1 MTLKF
6 SDKPTVRKLVQTE
19 LKLDSLS
26 LLTRITECCFVVG
39 LGFRCILLIC
49 KDISLIRLGKTSFK
63 FSAPKIWETVTPG
76 LKCLPYHKFKKEWK
90 SSLLTNQI

>member
-6 SDKPTVRKLVQTE
+6 SDMPAVRKLVHTE

-39 LGFRCILLIC
+39 LAFRRILLIC
-49 KDISLIRLGKTSFK
+49 KDISLIL
-63 FSAPKIWETVTPG
+63 
-76 LKCLPYHKFKKEWK
+76 
-90 SSLLTNQI
+90 